1 VFDGGEIAV
10 GATYPTMEWV
20 LRQRLFSLDDAAARQ
35 PSVDRAELQRDIE
48 RLERAG
54 ILIATEMQQ

>member
-1 VFDGGEIAV
+1 
-10 GATYPTMEWV
+10 M

-35 PSVDRAELQRDIE
+35 MSVDRAELQRDIA

-54 ILIATEMQQ
+54 ILALTEMKH